1 MVALAGSH
9 TVVKDA
15 AWGLNSL
22 FAVLLNPDGPLN
34 VEAAERDV
42 WNQDAVDGDIK
53 GYARGN
59 ICYSWPLM

>member
-9 TVVKDA
+9 TGVKHA

-34 VEAAERDV
+34 VEAAEHDV
-42 WNQDAVDGDIK
+42 WNQDAVDGDIE
-53 GYARGN
+53 GYAR
-59 ICYSWPLM
+59 